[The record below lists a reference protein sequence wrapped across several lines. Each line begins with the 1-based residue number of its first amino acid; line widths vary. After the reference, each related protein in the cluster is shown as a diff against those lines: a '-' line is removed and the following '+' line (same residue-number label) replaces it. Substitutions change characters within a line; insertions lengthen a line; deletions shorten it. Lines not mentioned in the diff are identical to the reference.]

1 MLRSLEDFLFQMNR
15 DYSGNSID
23 LILVD
28 KCPVCY
34 QIMEKKKEY
43 GQWTLLMVFNVFK
56 RIVEWRFLPFYLG
69 ISLASFLLPF
79 DVFDVY

>member
-43 GQWTLLMVFNVFK
+43 GQ
-56 RIVEWRFLPFYLG
+56 
-69 ISLASFLLPF
+69 
-79 DVFDVY
+79 